1 MNRDNWLLQRPK
13 ELPSELLIV
22 YRWEN
27 SFTKIGNFDSQVF
40 DRPRELA
47 RGMPGGFQNL
57 GWSAKQI
64 FNATP
69 AQIFFKNPVG
79 IVEITNNQ
87 IEIRKIVGQ
96 FCRQC
101 QIPGEKARERPVF
114 DRAYCLRVKAVFRE
128 RRDVLVTKNLDVCI
142 RTGVTQRL
150 E

>member
-1 MNRDNWLLQRPK
+1 
-13 ELPSELLIV
+13 
-22 YRWEN
+22 
-27 SFTKIGNFDSQVF
+27 
-40 DRPRELA
+40 
-47 RGMPGGFQNL
+47 MPGGFQNL

-79 IVEITNNQ
+79 VVEITNNR

-96 FCRQC
+96 LCRQC

-114 DRAYCLRVKAVFRE
+114 DRTYCLRVKAVFRE
-128 RRDVLVTKNLDVCI
+128 RRNVLVTKNLDVCI

-150 E
+150 ERWQCQDEIANCAAADYQNVVHFQL